1 MSTEQNKLEAQRRR
15 INELAL
21 AAESKLINGLIA
33 KSAFDP
39 ILRNKITAQ
48 TATLVSD
55 LRRKGTTPYL
65 QSFLSEYGLSTA
77 EGVALMSMAEAFLRV
92 PDARTV
98 DDLIAEKITGSNW
111 QSHSG
116 QASSFLVNASTWALM
131 LTGRLLD
138 EAEQVGLVPAMG
150 ELLRRLGEPVVRV
163 AMTEAMEQLGS
174 HFVVGTSIDH
184 ALRRTAKDS
193 RYKHYSFSFDMLGE
207 SALTESDAQ
216 HYFES
221 YKVALNAL
229 AKVSTDD
236 LQSNSGISVKLS
248 ALHPR
253 FELTQKTKTFD
264 LLLQRVSGL
273 AQMAA
278 ANNLNLNIDGE
289 EAERMELTLDIF
301 SALAEDERTKDWQGL
316 GLVVQAYARN
326 ALEIIDWLTQLAEN
340 SQRKFMVRLV
350 KGAYWDTEIKRAQ
363 VLGLESYPVFTRKP
377 YTDISYLCAVEKM
390 LAATDSIY
398 PQFATHNAH
407 SVTAVIAMAE
417 KLGVDKSLYEFQR
430 LYGMGE
436 QLHEITRQKHH
447 TNHRIYA
454 PVGEHED
461 LLAYLVR
468 RLLENGA
475 NSSFVHQLTDEAVPI
490 EVIAA
495 DPFTLIGTYIEGTNI
510 EGKNIEGAD
519 IEGTNLERAKL
530 ERTKLERTNPTDPD
544 RTNSDASITA
554 AGIVPPA
561 QLYSHRKNSS
571 GFDLANSSQLE
582 KLDALRNE
590 WKRHR
595 WHAYPLLL
603 EKSQSQSSRKIFNP
617 GLPDDEVGTVEYT
630 AVSDIETAISN
641 AVAHSSKW
649 SGKSVAD
656 RAGCLDRAAD
666 LFEAAFGEFAAL
678 LIREAGKTM
687 SDVVGEWREAIDFL
701 RFYAQEA
708 QHAKKTQSNPELQQR
723 SARGVF
729 VCIAPWNFPLSIFT
743 GQIAAAL
750 VTGNTVLA
758 KPAEQANLIAFKATQ
773 LLHQAGIPL
782 GALQLLLG
790 DGETVGARLSSDAR
804 INGICF
810 TGSTAVAQLIN
821 KGSIHANPDLRLIA
835 ETGGINAMIV
845 DSTALPEQTV
855 RDIITSAFY
864 SAGQRCSALRI
875 VYLQEEIAD
884 RFVEMLV
891 GAMNSLTIAD
901 PWAWDTDIGPAIDGE
916 SQSVISNYI
925 AAKKV
930 IHSMEVDA
938 GLKENASFV
947 SPSVIEVNGIADLEK
962 EVFGPVLHVARYK
975 SVELDQIIAD
985 INNAQYGLTF
995 SIHTR
1000 LTQKVDRVIKKLNIG
1015 NVYVNRNQIGAVVES
1030 QPFGGQGLSGTGP
1043 KAGGPLYLT
1052 AFTQHKPDASDIVS
1066 HRHLPQLTAAQLD
1079 HAITDLESK
1088 QSVSSE
1094 EAASILNNLFPEN
1107 KTLQACAIETNRRM
1121 AGPTGE
1127 RNIYELRSVGVCL
1140 CFGPGA
1146 EEAMTQALQ
1155 VLAFGGTALL
1165 CCEAT
1170 DEIRQAVAEMAKQ
1183 KVSVGFLEG
1192 YPRNDALDSLKA
1204 IDAVSFV
1211 VKESTIEEAR
1221 RIRKA
1226 LADREGPIV
1235 RFITELLN
1243 PYDYVHEVHVCND
1256 ITSSGGNVELMA
1268 LS

>member
-1 MSTEQNKLEAQRRR
+1 VSTEQSNLKAQRRR
-15 INELAL
+15 INEMAL
-21 AAESKLINGLIA
+21 AAESELVNALVA
-33 KSAFDP
+33 ESAFDP
-39 ILRNKITAQ
+39 ALRNKITAQ

-55 LRRKGTTPYL
+55 LRREGATPYL

-92 PDARTV
+92 PDAKTV

-184 ALRRTAKDS
+184 ALKRTAKDS
-193 RYKHYSFSFDMLGE
+193 RYRDYSFSFDMLGE
-207 SALTESDAQ
+207 SALTESDAE

-229 AKVSTDD
+229 AKVATDD
-236 LQSNSGISVKLS
+236 LQKNSGISVKLS

-264 LLLQRVSGL
+264 LLLQRVSEL

-278 ANNLNLNIDGE
+278 ASNLNLNIDGE

-301 SALAEDERTKDWQGL
+301 SALAEDEHSKDWQGL

-326 ALEIIDWLTQLAEN
+326 AIAIINWLTALAEKN
-340 SQRKFMVRLV
+340 QRKFMVRLV

-377 YTDISYLCAVEKM
+377 HTDVSYLCVVEKM
-390 LAATDSIY
+390 LRATDALY

-407 SVTAVIAMAE
+407 SVTAIIAMAE
-417 KLGVDKSLYEFQR
+417 KLGVDNSLFEFQR

-436 QLHEITRQKHH
+436 QLHEIAREKHH
-447 TNHRIYA
+447 TNHRVYA

-475 NSSFVHQLTDEAVPI
+475 NSSFVHQLTDDEVPV

-495 DPFTLIGTYIEGTNI
+495 DPFTIIEG
-510 EGKNIEGAD
+510 
-519 IEGTNLERAKL
+519 LELDDSSKA
-530 ERTKLERTNPTDPD
+530 
-544 RTNSDASITA
+544 NSDHSISTS
-554 AGIVPPA
+554 GIVAPE
-561 QLYSHRKNSS
+561 QLYTNRKNSI
-571 GFDLANSSQLE
+571 GFDLANSSQLD
-582 KLDALRNE
+582 KLDAERDQ
-590 WKRHR
+590 WKTHT
-595 WHAYPLLL
+595 WHAHPLLL
-603 EKSQSQSSRKIFNP
+603 EKSASQSPRQIFNP
-617 GLPDDEVGTVEYT
+617 ALPTDEVGTVEDT
-630 AVSDIETAISN
+630 AASDIETAITH
-641 AVAHSSKW
+641 AVAQTSNW
-649 SGKSVAD
+649 SGLSVAD
-656 RAGCLDRAAD
+656 RADCLNKAAD

-701 RFYAQEA
+701 RFYAEEA
-708 QHAKKTQSNPELQQR
+708 QSNPELQQR

-729 VCIAPWNFPLSIFT
+729 LCIAPWNFPLSIFT

-758 KPAEQANLIAFKATQ
+758 KPAEQANLVAFKATQ

-782 GALQLLLG
+782 GVLQLLLG
-790 DGETVGARLSSDAR
+790 DGETVGARLSSDSR

-810 TGSTAVAQLIN
+810 TGSTEVAQLIN
-821 KGSIHANPDLRLIA
+821 KASINAEPDLRLIA

-875 VYLQEEIAD
+875 VYLQEDIAD
-884 RFVEMLV
+884 RFVEMLL
-891 GAMNSLTIAD
+891 GAMNSLTVGD
-901 PWAWDTDIGPAIDGE
+901 PWEWETDIGPAID
-916 SQSVISNYI
+916 QDAQNMINKYVD
-925 AAKKV
+925 AKNV
-930 IHSMEVDA
+930 IHSMQIHDGIEIK
-938 GLKENASFV
+938 GSFV
-947 SPSVIEVNGIADLEK
+947 PPSVIEVNGIADLEQ
-962 EVFGPVLHVARYK
+962 EIFGPVLHVARYK
-975 SVELDQIIAD
+975 SVDLDDVIED
-985 INNAQYGLTF
+985 INNVQYGLTF

-1000 LTQKVDRVIKKLNIG
+1000 LTQKVDRVIKRLNIG

-1052 AFTQHKPDASDIVS
+1052 AFTKNKMESSDIVS
-1066 HRHLPQLTAAQLD
+1066 ERHLQQLTAAQLD
-1079 HAITDLESK
+1079 KAIADIISK
-1088 QSVSSE
+1088 QSINIEDALTKLNKLYPEHQAVK
-1094 EAASILNNLFPEN
+1094 AS
-1107 KTLQACAIETNRRM
+1107 AIETNRRM

-1140 CFGPGA
+1140 CLGPSA
-1146 EEAMTQALQ
+1146 DQALTQALQ

-1165 CCEAT
+1165 CCEST
-1170 DEIRQAVAEMAKQ
+1170 DELRQAVTDLENQDLA
-1183 KVSVGFLEG
+1183 VSLLEG
-1192 YPRNDALDSLKA
+1192 YPRNDALDSCKA
-1204 IDAVSFV
+1204 IEAVSYV
-1211 VKESTIEEAR
+1211 ITEATIDEAR

-1226 LADREGPIV
+1226 LAEREGPIV

-1243 PYDYVHEVHVCND
+1243 PFDYVHEVHVCND